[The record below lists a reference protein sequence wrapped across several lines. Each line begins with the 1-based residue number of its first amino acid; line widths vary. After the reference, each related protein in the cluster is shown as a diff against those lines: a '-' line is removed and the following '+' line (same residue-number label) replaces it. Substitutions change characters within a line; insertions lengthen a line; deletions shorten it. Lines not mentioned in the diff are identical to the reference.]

1 MRKILERCPTCGGEF
16 EIRDIQCRQCGT
28 EIHSHYDPCP
38 FCRLT
43 GEQIRFLELFVQAKG
58 NMRLLEQTL
67 GVSYPTVRSRVETIA
82 AIMRVARPD
91 VPMPVDTP
99 RSAVGSRP
107 TALDGDGAGLPA
119 GLGVGLPTAADAMPV
134 VGGAAPHDRTPAA
147 PVATN
152 GPTAADDAT
161 LTPHRPSTPRRRR
174 ATPT

>member
-82 AIMRVARPD
+82 AIMRVGRPD

-107 TALDGDGAGLPA
+107 TAPDVDGAGLPLGRERGCPPPPTPCPLSA
-119 GLGVGLPTAADAMPV
+119 GRP
-134 VGGAAPHDRTPAA
+134 RT
-147 PVATN
+147 T
-152 GPTAADDAT
+152 G
-161 LTPHRPSTPRRRR
+161 HRPPLSPRTVRQRRTMR
-174 ATPT
+174 H